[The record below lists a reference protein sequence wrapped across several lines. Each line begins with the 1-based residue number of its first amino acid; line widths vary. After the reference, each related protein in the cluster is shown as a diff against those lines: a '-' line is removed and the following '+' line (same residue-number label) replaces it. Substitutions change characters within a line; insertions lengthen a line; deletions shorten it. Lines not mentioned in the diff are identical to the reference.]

1 MHDLQVERGAG
12 HHRQRAAGQERNA
25 RRIGE
30 ERGKGRRGDDGAERD
45 ADDDEDDP
53 GEVRRHGH
61 RPAEERGDRDGQ
73 DGTRDESRRQAQPVQ
88 EQSAAGGD
96 KKGLGKARETAERH
110 GLRTD
115 PRL

>member
-1 MHDLQVERGAG
+1 MPMTTRTIRVRFGGTAIG
-12 HHRQRAAGQERNA
+12 RPRSAATATA
-25 RRIGE
+25 RTE
-30 ERGKGRRGDDGAERD
+30 PE
-45 ADDDEDDP
+45 
-53 GEVRRHGH
+53 
-61 RPAEERGDRDGQ
+61 
-73 DGTRDESRRQAQPVQ
+73 TNSCRQAQPVQ